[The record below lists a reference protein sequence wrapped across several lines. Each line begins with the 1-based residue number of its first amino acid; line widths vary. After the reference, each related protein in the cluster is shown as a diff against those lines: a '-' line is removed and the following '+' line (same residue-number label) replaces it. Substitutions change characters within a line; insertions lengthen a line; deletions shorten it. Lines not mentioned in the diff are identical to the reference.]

1 MQSIIL
7 KPVAFCLQNKMRK
20 QSDLKSPFDKA
31 WKDYHDS
38 YSELEKNERKD
49 AKKLGKVI
57 PLLRM
62 TISSH
67 PYSMATIPHKI
78 KAKIMTWTKHR
89 SSILCGQL
97 NAWLGVNRC
106 EHFKILKK
114 GQCFRLFST
123 LKNIKI
129 CLIWRMF
136 TFLKNVNIRQIKQI
150 FIFFNV
156 ENSRKHCPFLV
167 FFKIL
172 KCSHLNAPV
181 MHSADHTKI
190 EDLGLKALFPKKAPS
205 KISNFNRVSN

>member
-1 MQSIIL
+1 M
-7 KPVAFCLQNKMRK
+7 N
-20 QSDLKSPFDKA
+20 
-31 WKDYHDS
+31 
-38 YSELEKNERKD
+38 
-49 AKKLGKVI
+49 
-57 PLLRM
+57 
-62 TISSH
+62 ISSH

-106 EHFKILKK
+106 EHFRILKKTKK

-136 TFLKNVNIRQIKQI
+136 TFFRNVNIRQIKQI

-156 ENSRKHCPFLV
+156 ENSRKHCPF
-167 FFKIL
+167 FKIL
-172 KCSHLNAPV
+172 KCSHLFTPSHAFSWPMAV
-181 MHSADHTKI
+181 IWGS
-190 EDLGLKALFPKKAPS
+190 KAIGFHFVP
-205 KISNFNRVSN
+205 R

>member
-1 MQSIIL
+1 MWNHFLHQPKDQLLS
-7 KPVAFCLQNKMRK
+7 PDLQ
-20 QSDLKSPFDKA
+20 F
-31 WKDYHDS
+31 
-38 YSELEKNERKD
+38 
-49 AKKLGKVI
+49 
-57 PLLRM
+57 
-62 TISSH
+62 
-67 PYSMATIPHKI
+67 
-78 KAKIMTWTKHR
+78 
-89 SSILCGQL
+89 LCGQL

-150 FIFFNV
+150 FISFNV

-172 KCSHLNAPV
+172 KCSHLFTPSHAFSWP
-181 MHSADHTKI
+181 HKI
-190 EDLGLKALFPKKAPS
+190 EDLCLVQVIILALILCGIVAMEYGWLEMFMRYKGMLPL
-205 KISNFNRVSN
+205 